1 VGDVADAAHRPRGE
15 EGGVNDVS
23 RLRLMILGALVFS
36 LPVTLLGRLWYLQGL
51 AGASYTAAVQRQ
63 DTSTVATVAPRG
75 LIVDDVGEPLA
86 TNVSALVVSAESTE
100 LPPATIG
107 TGKNA
112 KPNPARALEMSRLAN
127 VLGIPAATLDA
138 TATLCDYKDYGAN
151 APKKNPGCWTGSP
164 LQPIPLDSIDNS
176 DPTSEAK
183 ATAVALAVLERQ
195 ELYKGITAQLEEVR
209 RYPAPQNASA
219 AQLIGNVGKITST
232 DIDKAAT
239 PAQAK
244 LLTTMSGVGGVIGQ
258 AGLEAEYNSYL
269 EGTMGSVKEAIN
281 SAGEPTSTISTTP
294 AVPGDELVSSID
306 AKVQKIAEQALAD
319 GVKTARSIPQLE
331 NNTLS
336 TQRADAAAAIVM
348 DNTGHVIAAA
358 NYPSYDPGVWDGDG
372 ISSKVYKQLQSEPG
386 DPLFSQAIQG
396 EYAPGSTFKVITTA
410 GAVTTPYY
418 SLNGTYECPAV
429 FSAGNRQFQNFEGES
444 GKGNISFADA
454 LKISCDTFFYS
465 IANTLWTADGGINPK
480 NPKDA
485 LINEAK
491 LWGLGKDTGVDLP
504 IDASGTIVTR
514 QDLIDSLKKNRPLYC
529 AEAKTE
535 KNPQIRADDVSNCE
549 TNVLAEY
556 QVGDELNFALGQGT
570 VTASPLQM
578 AAVYAAIG
586 NGGTLYSPR
595 FGKAI
600 LGPDGSVVTT
610 ITAPSS
616 KLAVPASV
624 LDYERAA
631 LQTVVTD
638 PDGTASAAFTG
649 FPFGQYTVAGKTG
662 TAEVQAKNT
671 DGSQK
676 DDTAWFD
683 SFGGPTADPNRYTVV
698 VMVSQ
703 GGQGG
708 VTAAPI
714 ARQIYDG
721 LFGLN
726 GDPTEKN
733 YSTDDMYA
741 AIGPAQKGAQ
751 PPTALPSLA
760 IAPVAA
766 ASSAAPGSSAAP
778 NSPAA
783 SAAGST
789 GSPLAIGADAGLLA
803 VRPDRRS
810 GSRAWV
816 R

>member
-1 VGDVADAAHRPRGE
+1 MS
-15 EGGVNDVS
+15 DVS

-36 LPVTLLGRLWYLQGL
+36 LIITLLGRLWFLQGV
-51 AGASYTAAVQRQ
+51 AGDTYTAAVQRQ
-63 DTSTVATVAPRG
+63 DTSTVATLAPRG

-100 LPPATIG
+100 LPPATVG
-107 TGKNA
+107 SGKTA
-112 KPNPARALEMSRLAN
+112 KPNPARALEMSRLSN
-127 VLGIPAATLDA
+127 ILGIPAATLDA
-138 TATLCDYKDYGAN
+138 KSTLCDYKDYGSK
-151 APKKNPGCWTGSP
+151 APTKNPGCWTGSP
-164 LQPIPLDSIDNS
+164 LQPIPLVSIDNS
-176 DPTSEAK
+176 DPTTAAK
-183 ATAVALAVLERQ
+183 ATKVALAVLERQ
-195 ELYKGITAQLEEVR
+195 ELYPGITAQLQEVR

-232 DIDKAAT
+232 DIDKADNA
-239 PAQAK
+239 ADKK
-244 LLTTMSGVGGVIGQ
+244 LLTTASGVGGIIGQ
-258 AGLEAEYNSYL
+258 AGLEDEYNSYL
-269 EGTMGSVKEAIN
+269 QGTMGSETETIN
-281 SAGEPTSTISTTP
+281 SAGEPTSTISTVAP
-294 AVPGDELVSSID
+294 VPGDELVTSID
-306 AKVQKIAEQALAD
+306 AKVQKIAEQALVD
-319 GVKTARSIPQLE
+319 YVNQARTTPQLE
-331 NNTLS
+331 NNKLS
-336 TQRADAAAAIVM
+336 TQHADDAAAVVM
-348 DNTGHVIAAA
+348 DDTGHVIASA
-358 NYPSYDPGVWDGDG
+358 NYPSYDPAVWNGDG
-372 ISSKVYKQLQSEPG
+372 ISDKVYKQLQSQPG
-386 DPLFSQAIQG
+386 DPLFDQAVQG

-454 LKISCDTFFYS
+454 LTISCDTFFYS

-480 NPKDA
+480 DPKDA

-491 LWGLGKDTGVDLP
+491 LWGLGKATGVDLP

-514 QDLIDSLKKNRPLYC
+514 QDLIDNLKKNRPLYC

-535 KNPQIRADDVSNCE
+535 KNPQIKADDVSNCE
-549 TNVLAEY
+549 TNVQAEY

-600 LGPDGSVVTT
+600 LGPDGSVVQN

-624 LDYERAA
+624 LSYERDA
-631 LQTVVTD
+631 LSTVVTD
-638 PDGTASAAFTG
+638 PDGTGYNAFQG
-649 FPFGQYTVAGKTG
+649 FPFGQYSVSGKTG
-662 TAEVQAKNT
+662 TAEVQAKNK

-683 SFGGPTADPNRYTVV
+683 SFGGPASDPHRYTVV

-708 VTAAPI
+708 VTAAPA

-721 LFGLN
+721 LFGLD
-726 GDPTEKN
+726 GDTKAPYYN
-733 YSTDDMYA
+733 PDDMFA
-741 AIGPAQKGAQ
+741 ARGPAQANAA
-751 PPTALPSLA
+751 PPTSLPKLA

-766 ASSAAPGSSAAP
+766 AASSPVA
-778 NSPAA
+778 SPA
-783 SAAGST
+783 SSGT
-789 GSPLAIGADAGLLA
+789 PLAVGLGVSGLTA
-803 VRPDRRS
+803 IPPDRRT
-810 GSRAWV
+810 GAPSRTWAG
-816 R
+816 

>member
-1 VGDVADAAHRPRGE
+1 
-15 EGGVNDVS
+15 VNDVS
-23 RLRLMILGALVFS
+23 RLRLMILGVLVFS

-51 AGASYTAAVQRQ
+51 AGDSYKAAVQHQ

-75 LIVDDVGEPLA
+75 LIVDDIGEPLA

-107 TGKNA
+107 SGKTA
-112 KPNPARALEMSRLAN
+112 KPNPERALEMSRLAN

-138 TATLCDYKDYGAN
+138 EATLCDYKDYGSN

-183 ATAVALAVLERQ
+183 ATKVALAVLERQ

-219 AQLIGNVGKITST
+219 AQLIGNVGKITGA

-239 PAQAK
+239 PAEAK
-244 LLTTMSGVGGVIGQ
+244 LLTTASGVGGVIGQ
-258 AGLEAEYNSYL
+258 AGLEAEYNTYL

-281 SAGEPTSTISTTP
+281 SAGEPTSTLSTTP
-294 AVPGDELVSSID
+294 AIPGDELVTSID

-319 GVKTARSIPQLE
+319 AVTKARNNPQLE
-331 NNTLS
+331 NNQYS
-336 TQRADAAAAIVM
+336 TQNADAAAAVVL
-348 DNTGHVIAAA
+348 DDTGHVIASA
-358 NYPSYDPGVWDGDG
+358 NYPSYDPAVWNGDG
-372 ISSKVYKQLQSEPG
+372 ISAKVYKQLQTEPG
-386 DPLFSQAIQG
+386 DPLFSQAVQG

-418 SLNGTYECPAV
+418 SLDGSYECPAD

-444 GKGNISFADA
+444 GKGNITFADA

-465 IANTLWTADGGINPK
+465 IANTLWTNDGGITPK
-480 NPKDA
+480 DPKDA
-485 LINEAK
+485 LINEAM

-514 QDLIDSLKKNRPLYC
+514 QDLINDLKKNRPLYC

-549 TNVLAEY
+549 TNVQAEY

-578 AAVYAAIG
+578 AAAYAAIG

-600 LGPDGSVVTT
+600 IGPNGSIVKN

-616 KLAVPASV
+616 KLAVPSSV
-624 LDYERAA
+624 LTYERDA

-638 PDGTASAAFTG
+638 PDGTGFNAFKG
-649 FPFGQYTVAGKTG
+649 FPFAQYTIAGKTG
-662 TAEVQAKNT
+662 TAEVQAKNP

-683 SFGGPTADPNRYTVV
+683 SFGGPVSDPHRYTVV

-708 VTAAPI
+708 VTAAPA

-721 LFGLN
+721 LFGLD
-726 GDPTEKN
+726 GSPTAPYDN
-733 YSTDDMYA
+733 PDDRFA
-741 AIGPAQKGAQ
+741 AKGPAQQGAA
-751 PPTALPSLA
+751 PPTTLPSLA
-760 IAPVAA
+760 NAPIAA
-766 ASSAAPGSSAAP
+766 ASSALASSPVAAP
-778 NSPAA
+778 S
-783 SAAGST
+783 SS
-789 GSPLAIGADAGLLA
+789 GSPLALGADDGPFA
-803 VRPDRRS
+803 VPPDRRA
-810 GSRAWV
+810 GAGAWV